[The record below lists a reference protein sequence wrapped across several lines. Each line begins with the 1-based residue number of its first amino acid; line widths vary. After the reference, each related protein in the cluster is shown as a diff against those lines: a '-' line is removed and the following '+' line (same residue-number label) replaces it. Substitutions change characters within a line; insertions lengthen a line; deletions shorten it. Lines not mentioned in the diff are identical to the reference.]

1 MSERVF
7 AWVEGWFSAKNMSDP
22 DKPLAVGG
30 SLSDRALKTML
41 VDECYAYQTVNV
53 ATAAARLYDKLA
65 KGGL

>member
-1 MSERVF
+1 
-7 AWVEGWFSAKNMSDP
+7 
-22 DKPLAVGG
+22 
-30 SLSDRALKTML
+30 ML